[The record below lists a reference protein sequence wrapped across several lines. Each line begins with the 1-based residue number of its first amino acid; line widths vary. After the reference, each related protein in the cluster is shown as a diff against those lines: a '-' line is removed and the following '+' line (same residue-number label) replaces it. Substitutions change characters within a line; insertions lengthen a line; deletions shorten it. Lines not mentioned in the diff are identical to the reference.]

1 MNSIKKIRNIIFKAM
16 FCITDTLI
24 VVEVCFESTP
34 KCNNLTQL
42 SHYQRTRLNEMC
54 KFLWAIST
62 LLSRD
67 LSALVGTTFRR
78 VRKFAES
85 GY

>member
-1 MNSIKKIRNIIFKAM
+1 M
-16 FCITDTLI
+16 
-24 VVEVCFESTP
+24 
-34 KCNNLTQL
+34 
-42 SHYQRTRLNEMC
+42 SHYQRTSLNEMC

-67 LSALVGTTFRR
+67 LSALVGAIFRR